1 MKSVIRLAFRAITGT
16 GILVMLFLVAIL
28 LAGGVSAAPYAAMI
42 MDARS
47 GQILHQENAN
57 QRLHPASLTKMMT
70 VYVAI
75 QAVENGEIDWDTR
88 VKISQFAASE
98 PPSKLHLKPGSRVKL
113 RYLIRAAAVRSAND
127 AATAIAEAI
136 SGSESAF
143 ARRMNRTAQAMGLTQ
158 THFKNAHGLTQ
169 SGHLSTARD
178 MTVLGRHVIY
188 DYPEYFHLYSKM
200 TAQVGGT
207 SVRNTNRNFLRQYNG
222 ADGIKTGF
230 TNKAGFNLTAT
241 AKRGN
246 KRIIVTVFGGRS
258 GQSRN
263 AHVAK
268 LMNSGFEQ
276 ARDKV
281 ALRPPPLPEIPFG
294 RVSRVNMNVEK
305 ASRRLKRPARGETSA
320 YQNAVPSDQRDV
332 HSQGDADPSEALARA
347 EEEVRV
353 SGDQPVIVK
362 RASYSRPMRRP
373 VSSQD
378 TQRNERINGIHLG
391 DFTTSTE
398 ADRHLV
404 RVTLLEF
411 GALSVARKSI
421 ERQRT
426 GFAAGFTG
434 LTPDVARKI
443 CIRLNAQNVGC
454 KLTRVED

>member
-1 MKSVIRLAFRAITGT
+1 M
-16 GILVMLFLVAIL
+16 
-28 LAGGVSAAPYAAMI
+28 
-42 MDARS
+42 
-47 GQILHQENAN
+47 
-57 QRLHPASLTKMMT
+57 
-70 VYVAI
+70 
-75 QAVENGEIDWDTR
+75 
-88 VKISQFAASE
+88 
-98 PPSKLHLKPGSRVKL
+98 KL

-143 ARRMNRTAQAMGLTQ
+143 ASRMNRTAQAMGLTK

-281 ALRPPPLPEIPFG
+281 ALQPPLLPEIPFG

-305 ASRRLKRPARGETSA
+305 ASRRLKRPPRGETSA
-320 YQNAVPSDQRDV
+320 YQKAVPSDQRDV
-332 HSQGDADPSEALARA
+332 HSQGDADPGESLARA
-347 EEEVRV
+347 EEAVRV

-373 VSSQD
+373 VRSQD
-378 TQRNERINGIHLG
+378 SHKIARINGIHLG
-391 DFTTSTE
+391 DFTTSIA

-434 LTPDVARKI
+434 LTPDIARKI

-454 KLTRVED
+454 TLTHAED